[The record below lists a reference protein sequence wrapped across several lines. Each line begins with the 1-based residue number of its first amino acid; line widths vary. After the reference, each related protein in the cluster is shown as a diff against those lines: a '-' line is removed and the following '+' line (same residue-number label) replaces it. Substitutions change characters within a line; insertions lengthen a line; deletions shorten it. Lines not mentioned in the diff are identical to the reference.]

1 MPKGRRA
8 IVESRCRGGCH
19 RAGREFLAEGLCPP
33 LCHERWSSICP
44 RTRALRS
51 GAALDCGGTREKC
64 FDARR
69 PDGGRV
75 LLRGEV
81 GEDNELPNIPKNVQK
96 NARHGRPCRAFFF
109 SQNSAL
115 PTVRGWSSTSRML
128 LTPVRY
134 MTMRSKPRPKPAWRQ
149 EP

>member
-8 IVESRCRGGCH
+8 IVESRCRGGYH
-19 RAGREFLAEGLCPP
+19 RAGREFLTEGLCPP

-44 RTRALRS
+44 RARALRS

-81 GEDNELPNIPKNVQK
+81 GEDNELPNIPKNRT
-96 NARHGRPCRAFFF
+96 AWATMPCGSLF
-109 SQNSAL
+109 SYQN
-115 PTVRGWSSTSRML
+115 P
-128 LTPVRY
+128 
-134 MTMRSKPRPKPAWRQ
+134 
-149 EP
+149 